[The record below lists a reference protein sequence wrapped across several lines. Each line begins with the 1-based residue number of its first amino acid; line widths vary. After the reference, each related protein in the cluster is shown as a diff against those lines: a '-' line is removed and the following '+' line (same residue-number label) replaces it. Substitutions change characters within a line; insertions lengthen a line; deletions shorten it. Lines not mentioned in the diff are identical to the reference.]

1 MPLGER
7 IPGPAV
13 AIVIRRTGTSFSAPT
28 YFRVVGQ
35 LAPPIFEFPDDQ
47 SGEGFV
53 GFWYELIDSGGQLL
67 YRASGKDPLGASV
80 EYPGE
85 RGMQRTKASVE
96 PVNIRL
102 LIPASLARQATRLR
116 VFSLDLALENDLDP
130 GEPIADLP
138 LNITDGTLDDHR

>member
-7 IPGPAV
+7 VPGPAV
-13 AIVIRRTGTSFSAPT
+13 AIVIRREGTFFSPPR

-35 LAPPIFEFPDDQ
+35 LAPPIFEFPHAP

-53 GFWYELIDSGGQLL
+53 GFWYELIDPGGGVL

-85 RGMQRTKASVE
+85 RGVQRTKASVE
-96 PVNIRL
+96 PVVFRL
-102 LIPASLARQATRLR
+102 LVPASLAQQGARLR
-116 VFSLDLALENDLDP
+116 VFSLELALENDLDP